1 MEEKKYE
8 NILSSC
14 KYRKYICILLLLVNR
29 TRRKN
34 ANRQVIQCKTK
45 LYHVVLYTVYYMMTI
60 LVYVLTPNAEQTL
73 LVAQCISRLLN
84 YRLKEKVAFEH
95 VPLPLIYNINAIYI
109 FGG

>member
-1 MEEKKYE
+1 M
-8 NILSSC
+8 
-14 KYRKYICILLLLVNR
+14 NR

-95 VPLPLIYNINAIYI
+95 VPLPLIYNINVIYI